1 MNLIVALCYHAG
13 DAQLM
18 LKNLRWQRELCGRK
32 PHTAVICCDEHGSM
46 RWGNEIAQA
55 ATAAYDK
62 VLRFRYPRTP
72 MNTWPQGPNWAF
84 QHTAI
89 HMQQYGKPWLWF
101 EADAIPLKHDWLE
114 QLEAEYVRAGKK
126 FLGYQVPEFLH
137 YNGVAVYP
145 PETPKLIPKA
155 LKSVDYAWDAAMRE
169 EMVHLAAHTDL
180 FCHAWGQ
187 MPNGTIH
194 HRDGVPPQFNNEQRM
209 AFIKPRAVIVHR
221 DKYGLVIDRMR
232 ARIKAQ
238 RSIPLKFCGEN
249 APGPKVEIFIVSY
262 SKDIEY
268 LRYNLQSI
276 QKFSTGFSGVT
287 MLVPTHER
295 HLFAELASRFSVKL
309 KHYQVHAD
317 PTKWHLG
324 HQIEKCRGDV
334 WCNEA
339 DFILFSDSDCIFT
352 EPVTPEDYF
361 IDGKPVLVVEE
372 YSRLQNVPWQAT
384 VEAAL
389 KLRPR
394 FLTMCRH
401 PFVGPPELL
410 RDVRTMVEQANKV
423 SFEDYVF
430 SRKSNFP
437 WGFSEFSTIGAV
449 AMMGKWHDKF
459 HIIDLAKEP
468 RPHDKLTQFWSHS
481 PPGTAQHLP
490 SVGGMAVPKEI
501 IEKALA

>member
-1 MNLIVALCYHAG
+1 MNLLIALCYHTG
-13 DAQLM
+13 DAKLM

-32 PHTAVICCDEHGSM
+32 PHTAILCCDEIGST
-46 RWGNEIAQA
+46 GLNNEIAA
-55 ATAAYDK
+55 AASEAYAT
-62 VLRFRYPRTP
+62 VLRYRYPRTP
-72 MNTWPQGPNWAF
+72 QNTWPQGPNWAF
-84 QHTAI
+84 QHTAH

-101 EADAIPLKHDWLE
+101 EADAIPLKHDWIE
-114 QLEAEYVRAGKK
+114 QLEAEYVSRGKK

-137 YNGVAVYP
+137 YNGVAIYP
-145 PETPKLIPKA
+145 TETPTLIPKA
-155 LKSVDYAWDAAMRE
+155 MKSVDYAWDAAMRE

-238 RSIPLKFCGEN
+238 RSIPLNFCGEN
-249 APGPKVEIFIVSY
+249 SPGPKVEIFIVSY

-276 QKFSTGFSGVT
+276 RKFASGFSGVT
-287 MLVPTHER
+287 LLVPTHER
-295 HLFAELASRFSVKL
+295 HLFAELAAGFFVKL
-309 KHYQVHAD
+309 RHYKVHDD

-324 HQIEKCRGDV
+324 HQIEKCR
-334 WCNEA
+334 A
-339 DFILFSDSDCIFT
+339 DFWCPGVDYILFSDSDCIFT
-352 EPVTPEDYF
+352 EPVTPADY
-361 IDGKPVLVVEE
+361 IVDENPVLVVEE

-389 KLRPR
+389 KRPAKY
-394 FLTMCRH
+394 LTMMRH
-401 PFVGPPELL
+401 PAVHYPAVLKQTREIIA
-410 RDVRTMVEQANKV
+410 VEHGK

-430 SRKSNFP
+430 SGKATFP
-437 WGFSEFSTIGAV
+437 WHFSEFSTIGTV
-449 AMMGKWHDKF
+449 AMLPQWRDKY
-459 HIIDLAKEP
+459 HIIDLAKEA
-468 RPHDKLTQFWSHS
+468 RPKDKLTQFWSHS
-481 PPGTAQHLP
+481 PPSAEQHLP

-501 IEKALA
+501 IERALA